1 MRPRA
6 QASFLQRRR
15 EPADRSI
22 FLSRSIPI
30 ALGRGRVLGLLVCV
44 LALWGPARAAGEV
57 PDAGVPSGG
66 KPQAVAVPPPG
77 ADVDPVKFRAS
88 LPGTDVTDA
97 YDALYG
103 QAEGERFP
111 PQRRARLS
119 RYQAILVPGWLTHLY
134 LRVGKFVE
142 GALDKE
148 GVLNY
153 LEDEQQALSE
163 LGLPAEQP
171 LLDRKQF
178 NTQQTIA
185 VNAQRIVRAVLD
197 AAAKAKGRQVIL
209 ISHSKGGNDVLAALL
224 ALQRAGKLRHV
235 AGWISIQSV
244 FLGSPV
250 ADVIM
255 ESAALHKAADVFL
268 KPLGGTVDSIRDISS
283 PACARFLAENKR
295 DLARLVRGLPI
306 VSFASWKPR
315 PEDFRLTSPDSI
327 LATTR
332 DLMAGKGLL
341 SDGLVPAKNAVLADT
356 AFVAKLGLDHSET
369 AMQNQPPVQPSRLDR
384 KRFTQALLA
393 LLLERIDKR
402 AAPEKQR
409 AAPQEPAT
417 ARRAGRPDA
426 APAVH

>member
-1 MRPRA
+1 M
-6 QASFLQRRR
+6 L
-15 EPADRSI
+15 
-22 FLSRSIPI
+22 
-30 ALGRGRVLGLLVCV
+30 VLLACV
-44 LALWGPARAAGEV
+44 LALWEPARAAGAV
-57 PDAGVPSGG
+57 PDAGAPSDG

-97 YDALYG
+97 YDALYEA
-103 QAEGERFP
+103 AEGERFP
-111 PQRRARLS
+111 PQRRARLK

-134 LRVGKFVE
+134 LRIGHFLE

-171 LLDRKQF
+171 LMDRKQF

-197 AAAKAKGRQVIL
+197 AAAKGRQVIL

-224 ALQRAGKLRHV
+224 QLQRAGKLRHV

-268 KPLGGTVDSIRDISS
+268 SPIGGTVDSIRDISS
-283 PACARFLAENKR
+283 AECARFLAENKR
-295 DLARLVRGLPI
+295 DIARLSHSLPI

-315 PEDFRLTSPDSI
+315 PKDFRLTSPDSI

-369 AMQNQPPVQPSRLDR
+369 AMQNQPPVLPSRLDR

-402 AAPEKQR
+402 AAPQKPR
-409 AAPQEPAT
+409 AAPQKPAT
-417 ARRAGRPDA
+417 DRRTGRPAA